1 MDITGTLK
9 QKSEEQQIS
18 EKFKKREFVITD
30 NSSQYPQH
38 VSFQLTQDKC
48 SLMDQYNVGD
58 EIKVHFNLRGREWT
72 SPQGELKHFNTLEAW
87 RLEGSAG
94 AMAAQAATTEK
105 VEGAAAPE
113 TFTAAAEGDDL
124 PF

>member
-1 MDITGTLK
+1 MDITGILK
-9 QKSEEQQIS
+9 VKTEAQQVS
-18 EKFKKREFVITD
+18 DKFRKREFVLTD

-48 SLMDQYNVGD
+48 SLLDQYNVGD

-72 SPQGELKHFNTLEAW
+72 SPKGEVKYFNTLEAW
-87 RLEGSAG
+87 RIEGG
-94 AMAAQAATTEK
+94 N
-105 VEGAAAPE
+105 AAAASNSSSSSNTMNDVAA
-113 TFTAAAEGDDL
+113 TFTAASQEDDL